1 MTSGDDPVGG
11 QFARPPAAPVALNA
25 VCDLLALP
33 HVDGEVTGVTLD
45 SRSVQPGDLYAALP
59 GARTHGARFAP
70 GAVAA
75 GARAVLTD
83 PAGARQLDLPVPV
96 LVVDDPR
103 PPLGAV
109 SALVYGDP
117 AARMRTFGVT
127 GTNGKTTVTYMLAAA
142 LEALGMPAGLIGTT
156 GTWMQGRRLP
166 TVRTTPEAP
175 DVHALLSIMAGAG
188 VEAVAMEVSSHAL
201 TLSRVDG
208 ITFDVAGFTNL
219 TPDHL
224 DFHETMEHYFA
235 AKADLF
241 TARRSRRAV
250 VNVDDEW
257 GRRLARQVRLP
268 TVTYGFADDADW
280 TVRDLRSDASGSRF
294 SADGPDTTVEVVVRS
309 PGAFNAANALAALVM
324 LVAAG
329 QPADSAAE
337 AIEAFHGVPGRME
350 VVSAPG
356 SAVTVIVDYAHT
368 PDAVERA
375 LTAVRPLTHGRIWC
389 VLGCGGDRDAQK
401 RPAMGRIGAMYS
413 DHLVVTDDNPR
424 SEEPAAIRAAVLRGA
439 RLAEATV
446 EEIGD
451 RAQAITAAITR
462 AGDGDT
468 VMILGKG
475 HETGQE
481 VAGVMHPFD
490 DRVVARE
497 AMEAAR

>member
-1 MTSGDDPVGG
+1 
-11 QFARPPAAPVALNA
+11 
-25 VCDLLALP
+25 
-33 HVDGEVTGVTLD
+33 
-45 SRSVQPGDLYAALP
+45 
-59 GARTHGARFAP
+59 
-70 GAVAA
+70 
-75 GARAVLTD
+75 VLTD
-83 PAGARQLDLPVPV
+83 PSGAQQVAVAVPV

-103 PPLGAV
+103 LPLGAV
-109 SALVYGDP
+109 SALIYGDP
-117 AARMRTFGVT
+117 AARMRSFGVT

-175 DVHALLSIMAGAG
+175 DVHALLSIMAAAG
-188 VEAVAMEVSSHAL
+188 MTAVAMEVSSHAL

-224 DFHETMEHYFA
+224 DFHETMEHYFE
-235 AKADLF
+235 AKAELF
-241 TARRSRRAV
+241 TAGRSRLAV
-250 VNVDDEW
+250 VNIDDEW
-257 GRRLARQVRLP
+257 GRRLAGRVDIP
-268 TVTYGFADDADW
+268 TTTYGFADDADW
-280 TVRDLRSDASGSRF
+280 TVRDLRSGAAGSRF
-294 SADGPDTTVEVVVRS
+294 SASGPETTVDVAVRA

-324 LVAAG
+324 LVESG
-329 QPADSAAE
+329 QPAESAAE
-337 AIEAFHGVPGRME
+337 AIGAFHGVPGRME

-356 SAVTVIVDYAHT
+356 SGVTVIVDYAHT

-375 LTAVRPLTHGRIWC
+375 LAAVRPLTHGRIWC
-389 VLGCGGDRDAQK
+389 VLGCGGDRDAHK
-401 RPAMGRIGAMYS
+401 RPAMGRIGATYS

-424 SEEPAAIRAAVLRGA
+424 SEEPSVIRAAVLEGA
-439 RLAEATV
+439 RHTAEANV

-451 RAQAITAAITR
+451 RAQAITATIT
-462 AGDGDT
+462 AASDGDT

-490 DRVVARE
+490 DRIVARE